1 MRSCRACAWQKP
13 NKQYPFTCVCGFKD
27 GRWLGLVILLLLLSC
42 MWLSVR
48 AQMRRAD
55 SCTTLSLIYIIWQIH
70 QTRARWF
77 ICDFQSYDCFLRFCL
92 RKCGCQHSERIR
104 WHLDGSVK
112 NPLCDKRTLW
122 YTPLSLFF
130 IWCVYFLVNVFTMLR
145 VKTPVLRC
153 FLPEFTFSYQDV
165 GRGTDRR
172 CSRCFLCPSF
182 AV

>member
-1 MRSCRACAWQKP
+1 
-13 NKQYPFTCVCGFKD
+13 
-27 GRWLGLVILLLLLSC
+27 

-77 ICDFQSYDCFLRFCL
+77 ICDFQSYDCFLRFHRGL
-92 RKCGCQHSERIR
+92 RKCGACQHSKSIR

-130 IWCVYFLVNVFTMLR
+130 IWCVYSLVNVFRTLR
-145 VKTPVLRC
+145 HRLIDATCQNSYFPGRTLEGARIGGASDVSFVPVLQFRSIQGDLL
-153 FLPEFTFSYQDV
+153 F
-165 GRGTDRR
+165 
-172 CSRCFLCPSF
+172 PSF
-182 AV
+182 IRIISADGTQTYSNKSASN